1 MVSFVLMIIMAII
14 ELATKMPLWVFMLTV
29 AIFWVG
35 ILVESLIN
43 SIRKL
48 AVGVA
53 KAADEMLSKPLG
65 ILKLPEK

>member
-29 AIFWVG
+29 AIFWLA

-43 SIRKL
+43 SIRKV

-53 KAADEMLSKPLG
+53 KAADEMSKV
-65 ILKLPEK
+65 K

>member
-14 ELATKMPLWVFMLTV
+14 ELSTKMPSWVFILTV
-29 AIFWVG
+29 AIFWLA

-43 SIRKL
+43 AIRKL

-53 KAADEMLSKPLG
+53 KAADEMSKV
-65 ILKLPEK
+65 K

>member
-1 MVSFVLMIIMAII
+1 MFSFVLMIIMAII

-43 SIRKL
+43 AIRKL

-53 KAADEMLSKPLG
+53 KAADEMSKV
-65 ILKLPEK
+65 K

>member
-1 MVSFVLMIIMAII
+1 MASFVLMIIIAII
-14 ELATKMPLWVFMLTV
+14 ELSTKMPTWVFMLTV
-29 AIFWVG
+29 AIFWLA

-53 KAADEMLSKPLG
+53 KAADEMSKV
-65 ILKLPEK
+65 K

>member
-1 MVSFVLMIIMAII
+1 MISFVLMIFMAII
-14 ELATKMPLWVFMLTV
+14 ELVNKTPLWVFILTI
-29 AIFWVG
+29 AIFWLG

-53 KAADEMLSKPLG
+53 KAADEISKV
-65 ILKLPEK
+65 K

>member
-1 MVSFVLMIIMAII
+1 MVSLLLMIIIAII
-14 ELATKMPLWVFMLTV
+14 EIANKMPLWILLFTV
-29 AIFWVG
+29 AIFWLG

-53 KAADEMLSKPLG
+53 KAADEMSKV
-65 ILKLPEK
+65 K

>member
-14 ELATKMPLWVFMLTV
+14 ELATKMPLWVFVLTV

-43 SIRKL
+43 AIRKL

-53 KAADEMLSKPLG
+53 KAADEMSKV
-65 ILKLPEK
+65 K

>member
-1 MVSFVLMIIMAII
+1 MASFVLMIIMAII

-43 SIRKL
+43 AIRKL

-53 KAADEMLSKPLG
+53 KAADEMSKV
-65 ILKLPEK
+65 K

>member
-14 ELATKMPLWVFMLTV
+14 ELATKTPLWVFMITV

-43 SIRKL
+43 AIRKL
-48 AVGVA
+48 AIGVV
-53 KAADEMLSKPLG
+53 KAADEINKV
-65 ILKLPEK
+65 K

>member
-14 ELATKMPLWVFMLTV
+14 ELATKMPLWVFMITV
-29 AIFWVG
+29 AIFWLG

-43 SIRKL
+43 AIRKL

-53 KAADEMLSKPLG
+53 KAADEMSKV
-65 ILKLPEK
+65 K

>member
-43 SIRKL
+43 AIRKL

-53 KAADEMLSKPLG
+53 KAADEMSKV
-65 ILKLPEK
+65 K

>member
-1 MVSFVLMIIMAII
+1 MIIMAII
-14 ELATKMPLWVFMLTV
+14 ELATKMPTWVFILTV

-43 SIRKL
+43 AIRKL

-53 KAADEMLSKPLG
+53 KAADEISKA
-65 ILKLPEK
+65 E

>member
-43 SIRKL
+43 AIRKL

-53 KAADEMLSKPLG
+53 KAADEMSKV
-65 ILKLPEK
+65 E

>member
-1 MVSFVLMIIMAII
+1 MVSFVLMIITAII
-14 ELATKMPLWVFMLTV
+14 ELATKMPTWVFMLTV

-43 SIRKL
+43 AIRKL

-53 KAADEMLSKPLG
+53 KAADEMSKV
-65 ILKLPEK
+65 E

>member
-14 ELATKMPLWVFMLTV
+14 ELATKMPLWVFMITV
-29 AIFWVG
+29 AIFWLA

-43 SIRKL
+43 TIRKL

-53 KAADEMLSKPLG
+53 KAADEMSKV
-65 ILKLPEK
+65 K

>member
-29 AIFWVG
+29 SIFWLA

-43 SIRKL
+43 AIRKL

-53 KAADEMLSKPLG
+53 KAADEMSKV
-65 ILKLPEK
+65 K

>member
-14 ELATKMPLWVFMLTV
+14 ELATKMPLWVCMLTV
-29 AIFWVG
+29 AIFWVR

-53 KAADEMLSKPLG
+53 KAADEISKV
-65 ILKLPEK
+65 K

>member
-29 AIFWVG
+29 AIFWLA

-43 SIRKL
+43 AIRKL
-48 AVGVA
+48 AVGVV
-53 KAADEMLSKPLG
+53 KAADEISKV
-65 ILKLPEK
+65 K

>member
-14 ELATKMPLWVFMLTV
+14 ELATKMPLWVFMITV
-29 AIFWVG
+29 AIFWLA

-43 SIRKL
+43 AIRKL

-53 KAADEMLSKPLG
+53 KAADEMSKV
-65 ILKLPEK
+65 K

>member
-29 AIFWVG
+29 VIFWLA

-53 KAADEMLSKPLG
+53 KAADEMRKV
-65 ILKLPEK
+65 K

>member
-35 ILVESLIN
+35 ILAESIIN
-43 SIRKL
+43 AIRKL

-53 KAADEMLSKPLG
+53 KAADEMSKV
-65 ILKLPEK
+65 K

>member
-29 AIFWVG
+29 AIFWLA
-35 ILVESLIN
+35 ILVESVIN
-43 SIRKL
+43 AIRKL

-53 KAADEMLSKPLG
+53 KAADEMSKV
-65 ILKLPEK
+65 K

>member
-1 MVSFVLMIIMAII
+1 MASFVLMIIMGII
-14 ELATKMPLWVFMLTV
+14 ELSTKMPSWVFMLTV

-43 SIRKL
+43 AIRKL

-53 KAADEMLSKPLG
+53 KAADEMSKV
-65 ILKLPEK
+65 K

>member
-1 MVSFVLMIIMAII
+1 MISFVLMIIMAII

-29 AIFWVG
+29 AIFWLG

-43 SIRKL
+43 AIRKL

-53 KAADEMLSKPLG
+53 KAADEMSKV
-65 ILKLPEK
+65 K

>member
-1 MVSFVLMIIMAII
+1 MNSFVLMIIMVII
-14 ELATKMPLWVFMLTV
+14 ELSTKMPSWMFILTV

-43 SIRKL
+43 AIRKL

-53 KAADEMLSKPLG
+53 KAADEMNKV
-65 ILKLPEK
+65 K

>member
-29 AIFWVG
+29 SIFWVG

-43 SIRKL
+43 AIRKL

-53 KAADEMLSKPLG
+53 KAADEMSKV
-65 ILKLPEK
+65 K

>member
-14 ELATKMPLWVFMLTV
+14 ELATKMPLWMFMLTV
-29 AIFWVG
+29 SIFWVG

-53 KAADEMLSKPLG
+53 KAADEISKV
-65 ILKLPEK
+65 K

>member
-14 ELATKMPLWVFMLTV
+14 ELATKMPLWVFMITV

-43 SIRKL
+43 AIRKL

-53 KAADEMLSKPLG
+53 KAADEMSKV
-65 ILKLPEK
+65 K

>member
-14 ELATKMPLWVFMLTV
+14 ELATKMPMWVFILTV
-29 AIFWVG
+29 AIFWLG

-43 SIRKL
+43 AIRKL

-53 KAADEMLSKPLG
+53 KAADEMSKV
-65 ILKLPEK
+65 K

>member
-35 ILVESLIN
+35 ILVESIIN
-43 SIRKL
+43 AIRKL

-53 KAADEMLSKPLG
+53 KAADEMGKV
-65 ILKLPEK
+65 K

>member
-53 KAADEMLSKPLG
+53 KAADEMSKV
-65 ILKLPEK
+65 K

>member
-14 ELATKMPLWVFMLTV
+14 ELATKMPLWMFMLTV

-53 KAADEMLSKPLG
+53 KAADEISKV
-65 ILKLPEK
+65 K

>member
-1 MVSFVLMIIMAII
+1 MVSFVLMIITAII

-35 ILVESLIN
+35 ILIESIIN
-43 SIRKL
+43 AIRKL

-53 KAADEMLSKPLG
+53 KAADEMSKV
-65 ILKLPEK
+65 K

>member
-14 ELATKMPLWVFMLTV
+14 ELADKMPLWVFMLTV
-29 AIFWVG
+29 AIFWLA

-43 SIRKL
+43 AIRKL

-53 KAADEMLSKPLG
+53 KAADEISKV
-65 ILKLPEK
+65 K

>member
-1 MVSFVLMIIMAII
+1 MVSFVLMIIIAII

-35 ILVESLIN
+35 ILVESLTN
-43 SIRKL
+43 AIRKL

-53 KAADEMLSKPLG
+53 KAADEMNKV
-65 ILKLPEK
+65 K

>member
-14 ELATKMPLWVFMLTV
+14 ELATKTPLWVFMITV
-29 AIFWVG
+29 AIFWLA

-43 SIRKL
+43 AIRKL

-53 KAADEMLSKPLG
+53 KAADEMSKV
-65 ILKLPEK
+65 K